1 MKGLIYKDFVNIR
14 SQLKLYIMFLAV
26 FFVIGIISGA
36 TEILSALMPMLGV
49 LIPITAAAYDDM
61 TGWDRFALSM
71 PVSRESL
78 VTARYLFTEVI
89 ILIVAA
95 VTFAEYLIV
104 GGKLAEAAAVTAVLF
119 SVSNL
124 LFAVIMPII
133 LKFGFQKAR
142 VIFMGIAAV
151 AAAFIVWMS
160 GERASGM
167 MDSIDISAV
176 EGVTLPVAAVLIS
189 LAVVFVSIKIS
200 HAVYRRKDF

>member
-14 SQLKLYIMFLAV
+14 SQLKMYIMFLAV

-49 LIPITAAAYDDM
+49 LIPITSAAYDDM
-61 TGWDRFALSM
+61 TGWNRFALSM
-71 PVSRESL
+71 PVSRESM

-95 VTFAEYLIV
+95 ATFAEYLIV
-104 GGKLAEAAAVTAVLF
+104 GGKLSEAATVTAVLF

-142 VIFMGIAAV
+142 VIFMGIAAA

-167 MDSIDISAV
+167 MDSIDISEV